1 MALSPTGLPSTT
13 DRVSEPILRQPTVG
27 TERPTEVL
35 ISTQQ
40 VLFGTAAAVGARPTK
55 TGGRLAA
62 AMQRM
67 FAMSPAESPRR
78 PRYYPREYGFIEN
91 ARMAREM
98 GRL

>member
-1 MALSPTGLPSTT
+1 MVLSPTGLPNTT
-13 DRVSEPILRQPTVG
+13 DHVSEHILRLPPVAEQ
-27 TERPTEVL
+27 PTEVL

-40 VLFGTAAAVGARPTK
+40 VLLGTAAAVGARPR
-55 TGGRLAA
+55 GREGHLAA
-62 AMQRM
+62 AIHHL
-67 FAMSPAESPRR
+67 FANSPDESHPR

>member
-1 MALSPTGLPSTT
+1 
-13 DRVSEPILRQPTVG
+13 
-27 TERPTEVL
+27 VL

-40 VLFGTAAAVGARPTK
+40 VLLGTAAAVGARPRK
-55 TGGRLAA
+55 SGGRLAA
-62 AMQRM
+62 AMQRL
-67 FAMSPAESPRR
+67 FATSLDSSHPR